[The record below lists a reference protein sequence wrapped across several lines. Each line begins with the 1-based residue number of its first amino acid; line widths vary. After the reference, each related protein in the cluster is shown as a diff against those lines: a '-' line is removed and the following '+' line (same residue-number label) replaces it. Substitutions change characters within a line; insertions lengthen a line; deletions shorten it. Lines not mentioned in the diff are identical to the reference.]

1 MQLADS
7 NKISMSR
14 PSSSPGVGAVEFC
27 GPDAQAP
34 ALIFVSTYGYERE
47 KHGAIDPCMNGIST
61 YGCDRE
67 KHGSIDPWNNGVTTH
82 GYEREKMGQLTP
94 GRVVNQA
101 SGMISQIMKACL
113 RRPDIVRYFELR
125 A

>member
-1 MQLADS
+1 
-7 NKISMSR
+7 MSR

-34 ALIFVSTYGYERE
+34 ALIFVSTYG
-47 KHGAIDPCMNGIST
+47 
-61 YGCDRE
+61 CDRE
-67 KHGSIDPWNNGVTTH
+67 KHGSNDPWNNGVTTH